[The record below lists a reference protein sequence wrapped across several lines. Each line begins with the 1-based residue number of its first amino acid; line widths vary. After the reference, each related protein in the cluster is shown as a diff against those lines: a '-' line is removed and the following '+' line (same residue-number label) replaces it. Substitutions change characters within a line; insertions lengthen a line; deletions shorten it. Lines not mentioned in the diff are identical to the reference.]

1 MITRIITTIVQLA
14 LLSVVVPLCYAIY
27 LDIKN
32 GGLNEN

>member
-14 LLSVVVPLCYAIY
+14 LLAVVVPMVYAIY

-32 GGLNEN
+32 GGLNDN